1 MITILT
7 INIYFYFHFIFLSGV
22 AVDQYGYIYITDT
35 LNNAIRLIKPDGTV
49 ITIAGL
55 GPESRGARDGVCES
69 ATFTEPLGLAVKH
82 EWVGGVD
89 VTVVLVA
96 DTGNHRIR

>member
-1 MITILT
+1 MLI
-7 INIYFYFHFIFLSGV
+7 INFYYLFLLFPFPFLSGV

-69 ATFTEPLGLAVKH
+69 ATFTEPLDLAVKH